1 MQWRILIPR
10 RARPYWMSGWSCA
23 ERTAGDGDF
32 LSLVANNLD
41 IGKGNVEI
49 SERYFAFP
57 FFDFTVQ

>member
-1 MQWRILIPR
+1 
-10 RARPYWMSGWSCA
+10 MSGWSCA

-32 LSLVANNLD
+32 LSLAANNLD